1 MKNYLSPSSVLRQ
14 AHVGFYALLLFFLI
28 GVGNAYAQSSVV
40 PQGGLAFYKA
50 DFELNENQGTVTFSY
65 GFLDS
70 SATCGEQNGCRVTL
84 TSRDGTARAGVDYG
98 AFQIT
103 LSWNFGEGGFK
114 PFSIRI
120 IDNTLVDG
128 TRTFFVDVTNAV
140 GIDPTSSFFSIDILD
155 DDVAVCPAV
164 FDPVCG
170 ADGET
175 YNNSCEAEVAGVEVV
190 HEGAC
195 SDIPPSVLIISPAQ
209 NPVRLTLGQSVSFAS
224 KATSDNPNFDP
235 SFSWSFPGGTPSSST
250 LENPGSVQFISAGT
264 HTVRVSVTDQSN
276 GKSATD
282 IITVVVE
289 EAVIGG
295 MVDPTDD
302 SRGAL
307 DLGVLTP
314 SSEPVIKGLSIENS
328 SAESLEVNTLNV
340 VGKGFG
346 FPVLSTANQRFTKA
360 DIALS
365 RDGCEGRKSGL
376 VKSTLSSG
384 QSCVVDIVFDPT
396 GLPAGLHAG
405 LLKIETTVGQKT
417 VELLA
422 RVDGPQT
429 FFDGGRALNIS
440 TNGFVDQEGMVAGFI
455 VTGTA
460 ARRFVLMGENMQGL
474 SDPELMLT
482 DFTAETVYAEN
493 DNWQDHAT
501 AAEIVSELRAPG
513 AAQDAAFAITLEPGI
528 YLAWLTGKA
537 GQTGRGLVSITD
549 ISAPPGDD
557 ATRLLNISTGSP
569 VSTTAMVAGFIVSG
583 LESADF
589 VIMGERLNSALNP
602 RLRLTDINGVTEF
615 ASNDSWQNHPTA
627 ATVQALDRAPR
638 STVDA
643 AFAVTLPPGVYLAW
657 LESEDG
663 QSFGQGLISI
673 TEVQGP

>member
-128 TRTFFVDVTNAV
+128 TRTFFVDVSNAV

-302 SRGAL
+302 SRGEL

-365 RDGCEGRKSGL
+365 RDG
-376 VKSTLSSG
+376 
-384 QSCVVDIVFDPT
+384 
-396 GLPAGLHAG
+396 
-405 LLKIETTVGQKT
+405 
-417 VELLA
+417 
-422 RVDGPQT
+422 
-429 FFDGGRALNIS
+429 
-440 TNGFVDQEGMVAGFI
+440 
-455 VTGTA
+455 
-460 ARRFVLMGENMQGL
+460 
-474 SDPELMLT
+474 
-482 DFTAETVYAEN
+482 
-493 DNWQDHAT
+493 
-501 AAEIVSELRAPG
+501 
-513 AAQDAAFAITLEPGI
+513 
-528 YLAWLTGKA
+528 
-537 GQTGRGLVSITD
+537 
-549 ISAPPGDD
+549 
-557 ATRLLNISTGSP
+557 
-569 VSTTAMVAGFIVSG
+569 
-583 LESADF
+583 
-589 VIMGERLNSALNP
+589 
-602 RLRLTDINGVTEF
+602 
-615 ASNDSWQNHPTA
+615 
-627 ATVQALDRAPR
+627 
-638 STVDA
+638 
-643 AFAVTLPPGVYLAW
+643 
-657 LESEDG
+657 
-663 QSFGQGLISI
+663 
-673 TEVQGP
+673 